1 MEKDKIEEA
10 APKDMGKLNRSALMD
25 VTTRLIKHLDKK
37 SISGRL
43 SESEVEKMRDSK
55 TRLLIEA
62 VKTHGSLLKDEA
74 LETIELRLK
83 ALEDRLK

>member
-1 MEKDKIEEA
+1 MKEDKIEEA
-10 APKDMGKLNRSALMD
+10 APKDLEKLNRSALMD

-74 LETIELRLK
+74 LDAIEERLK
-83 ALEDRLK
+83 KLEDRVK